1 MPYTSAEMR
10 RFNHLMGELDA
21 VYHCMSLKLGVTDS
35 EMSILYTVCDVG
47 EPCPIREICRRCG
60 LSKQTVNSALRKLE
74 EQKSIRLE
82 TCGFKSKSIVLTDSG
97 RKLAEETALRVI
109 GIENEIFEAW
119 PKEDMERYLGYM
131 EKYLSELSLRAER
144 LNCCLDII
152 PSGEEE
158 K

>member
-97 RKLAEETALRVI
+97 RKLADEFIAALTCVWSNVYSVYDCY
-109 GIENEIFEAW
+109 EQ
-119 PKEDMERYLGYM
+119 
-131 EKYLSELSLRAER
+131 
-144 LNCCLDII
+144 
-152 PSGEEE
+152 SGSRRWWWQQDDEFW
-158 K
+158 KKPGKDDHR